1 MTKEVFLIDDYWG
14 DFLSNSIFP
23 QSLTIYLLVNGE
35 KFAKYDNFPIVFSI
49 SSCLDWG

>member
-23 QSLTIYLLVNGE
+23 
-35 KFAKYDNFPIVFSI
+35 KYDNFPIVFSI
-49 SSCLDWG
+49 SSCFDWG